1 MSSLALSFSLMV
13 DELVYEQSFL
23 KVRRILWVL
32 LDIFRLE
39 FGGRG
44 VECRLFDTEYATEV
58 T

>member
-23 KVRRILWVL
+23 KVSRILWVL

-39 FGGRG
+39 FEGGG
-44 VECRLFDTEYATEV
+44 WNVGFLILNMPQK
-58 T
+58 